1 MERHGKFK
9 NKNTCT
15 NNAIQYPTKNR
26 NGKYLVC
33 LRIIFQWNCC
43 CGGGGGDDAFT
54 VYKSSFPPRSPLV
67 ERGRWL
73 MQTLSSM
80 SAQLWSDKFFSRSLC
95 LSATRHKKGNLF
107 IYCSVRFSQQFCFDT
122 WFLHAGL
129 RCLWVCILLPHWI
142 KYEQCTPRNELDQRR
157 LQCVIFHYCLPS
169 SSSFLIDISLY
180 PLPSDTISHYGTS
193 YIVAE
198 CANRLR
204 PRLKGPRLCNGGKV
218 VCGMGMK
225 AKATHSTWVPF
236 TLKRF
241 ESGANE
247 WKLPLHVTHKA

>member
-1 MERHGKFK
+1 MEWHGKFK

-67 ERGRWL
+67 EKGRWL

-80 SAQLWSDKFFSRSLC
+80 SAQLWSDTFFFSLSLPQRD
-95 LSATRHKKGNLF
+95 TKKGTYLF
-107 IYCSVRFSQQFCFDT
+107 IVVFALVSSSV
-122 WFLHAGL
+122 L
-129 RCLWVCILLPHWI
+129 ILDSSMLDCNACECVFLPHWI
-142 KYEQCTPRNELDQRR
+142 KYEHCTPRNELDQRR

-169 SSSFLIDISLY
+169 SSSSFLIDISLY
-180 PLPSDTISHYGTS
+180 PLPSDTISHDETS
-193 YIVAE
+193 YSCIVCKQIAAPIARTE
-198 CANRLR
+198 IVRGER
-204 PRLKGPRLCNGGKV
+204 V
-218 VCGMGMK
+218 VCGMGVK
-225 AKATHSTWVPF
+225 AKATTHSAWVPF

-247 WKLPLHVTHKA
+247 WKLPLHVDHKA